1 MFEDGEEA
9 IRFPPIDKDGKV
21 PKVVKYDYK
30 ILLRYFD
37 LESRYIET
45 RDIGK

>member
-1 MFEDGEEA
+1 MESEDEV
-9 IRFPPIDKDGKV
+9 RPIDKNDKVGKV
-21 PKVVKYDYK
+21 IKYDYK

-45 RDIGK
+45 R